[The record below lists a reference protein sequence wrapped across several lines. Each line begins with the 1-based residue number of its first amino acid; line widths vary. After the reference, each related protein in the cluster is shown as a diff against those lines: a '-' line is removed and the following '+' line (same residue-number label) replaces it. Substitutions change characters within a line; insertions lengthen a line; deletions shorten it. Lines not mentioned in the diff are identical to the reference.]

1 MRHAELTFGLH
12 AWPGHPAAVVKS
24 TVMQAAESAAG
35 GHGIGAVH
43 VKPLSPY
50 AAYVN
55 VQVAP
60 NVSGRVTRA
69 VESALGRLRDP
80 TLRRQT
86 L

>member
-1 MRHAELTFGLH
+1 MPELTFGLH

-24 TVMQAAESAAG
+24 AVMHAVESAAG

-43 VKPLSPY
+43 VKPVSPY
-50 AAYVN
+50 AAYVK

-60 NVSGRVTRA
+60 NVSGAVTRA

-80 TLRRQT
+80 ALRRRT

>member
-1 MRHAELTFGLH
+1 MPELTFGLH
-12 AWPGHPAAVVKS
+12 AWPGLPAAVIRSAVLR
-24 TVMQAAESAAG
+24 AAESIAG
-35 GHGIGAVH
+35 GRGVGAVH
-43 VKPLSPY
+43 VRPVSTY

-60 NVSGRVTRA
+60 DTSGAVTCA